1 MDNNTKA
8 PDRLYVSTKAK
19 ELADRLDT
27 NDYFGLGKASINRS
41 ELFLFA
47 MALGVETGLDTQ
59 IINPYSGGL
68 ILDKSIDNKTRS
80 LMHAEFLFSFSDPN
94 KELDRI
100 TDKGGVYK
108 MAEQFANTGFQ
119 ILEDYIEKKKATDL
133 VYDLFLE
140 LDERYNKLDIVE
152 TN

>member
-1 MDNNTKA
+1 
-8 PDRLYVSTKAK
+8 
-19 ELADRLDT
+19 
-27 NDYFGLGKASINRS
+27 
-41 ELFLFA
+41 
-47 MALGVETGLDTQ
+47 
-59 IINPYSGGL
+59 
-68 ILDKSIDNKTRS
+68 
-80 LMHAEFLFSFSDPN
+80 
-94 KELDRI
+94 
-100 TDKGGVYK
+100 